1 MVRELHDPFVK
12 FNELTSGSLDFSKVQ
27 RSESDVGIVFLSL
40 SGLALLIIILFGLY
54 FVLLIVRLSMLK
66 VNGGPSAG
74 SRGDAMD
81 LPTTGLLSQQG
92 VEEPEDEP
100 SQIHPLEFGN

>member
-1 MVRELHDPFVK
+1 MVSDPFVK

-54 FVLLIVRLSMLK
+54 FVLVIVRLSMLK
-66 VNGGPSAG
+66 VNGGVGGSSAG

-81 LPTTGLLSQQG
+81 LPTTGLLCLTG
-92 VEEPEDEP
+92 V
-100 SQIHPLEFGN
+100 SNFLFHLEFEFSTS